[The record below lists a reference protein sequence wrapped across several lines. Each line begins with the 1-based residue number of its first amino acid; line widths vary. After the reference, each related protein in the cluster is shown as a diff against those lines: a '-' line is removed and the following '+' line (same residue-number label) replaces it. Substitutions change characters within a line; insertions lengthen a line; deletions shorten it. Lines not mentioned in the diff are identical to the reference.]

1 MGPMHTAA
9 VILAAGASTRFGSPK
24 QAARLGERTML
35 EAVVAL
41 AEAAGLH
48 PIIAVVPPGFAVPPT
63 AVPEINADPA
73 AGLSQ
78 SLRLGLAAVPPEEAD
93 AAVILLGDQPTLD
106 PDVIRRLI
114 SEGGDRLVVAAFAE
128 GRIGPPI
135 LVRRAAFRLAR
146 EAVGDEG
153 LRRVIEA
160 HRDLVTT
167 IPVGAHAPDVDTPDD
182 LARLTRG

>member
-1 MGPMHTAA
+1 MRPMHTAA
-9 VILAAGASTRFGSPK
+9 VILAAGASTRFGTPK
-24 QAARLGERTML
+24 QAARIGGRTLL

-48 PIIAVVPPGFAVPPT
+48 PIIAVVPPGFAVPSNV
-63 AVPEINADPA
+63 VPEINADPS
-73 AGLSQ
+73 AGLSR

-106 PDVIRRLI
+106 PAVIRRLLD
-114 SEGGDRLVVAAFAE
+114 EGGDRPMVAAFAD

-135 LVRRAAFRLAR
+135 LIRRSAFRIADD
-146 EAVGDEG
+146 AMGDEG
-153 LRRVIEA
+153 LRTVIAA
-160 HRDLVTT
+160 HPELVTT

-182 LARLTRG
+182 LARLTHG